1 MNIPDKK
8 HLVGEQ
14 RRVLRRGGRLVFGEV
29 FAGPGGEAVFPTP
42 WASDPST
49 SFLVPPDAVRGLLLE
64 AGFEE
69 RLWLPAPPA
78 EPPAAGATPPPLPA
92 VSIVHGADEEAMNAS
107 TLRNGAEQRVTY
119 ARGVWVRR

>member
-1 MNIPDKK
+1 MNIPDKR

-49 SFLVPPDAVRGLLLE
+49 SFLVAARRG
-64 AGFEE
+64 AQASCSRPGS
-69 RLWLPAPPA
+69 RSGSGCRRPHGT
-78 EPPAAGATPPPLPA
+78 PAADATPPRLPA